1 MPAQIAL
8 AWTLLNP
15 AVSTTLLGA
24 RTLKQLEDNLGALA
38 LRLSDSQRA
47 HLEQVSAITLGF
59 PHDLLRQPMV
69 VQFTTGGA
77 PLGTAAPGP
86 TSDGHCSD

>member
-1 MPAQIAL
+1 MPTQVAL

-38 LRLSDSQRA
+38 
-47 HLEQVSAITLGF
+47 
-59 PHDLLRQPMV
+59 P
-69 VQFTTGGA
+69 
-77 PLGTAAPGP
+77 PL
-86 TSDGHCSD
+86 